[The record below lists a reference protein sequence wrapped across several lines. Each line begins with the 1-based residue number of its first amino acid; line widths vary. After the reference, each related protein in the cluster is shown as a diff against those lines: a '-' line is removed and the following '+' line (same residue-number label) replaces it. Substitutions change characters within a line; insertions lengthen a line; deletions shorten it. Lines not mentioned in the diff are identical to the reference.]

1 MIVGLI
7 ILFVLCIILTVE
19 AYKLIVKCRDL
30 EFKIKCIRN
39 ENKAKIKRESTK
51 ASGEQLNKI
60 EEKDSTSNN
69 ISSLGVG
76 FPPPIVSLPKNFTF
90 QKKVDKRIKKQH
102 NKKVK

>member
-7 ILFVLCIILTVE
+7 IVSVLCIILTME

-60 EEKDSTSNN
+60 EEKDSTI
-69 ISSLGVG
+69 ISSLSAS
-76 FPPPIVSLPKNFTF
+76 FPSPIVSLPKNFTF

>member
-7 ILFVLCIILTVE
+7 IVSVLCIILTVE

-60 EEKDSTSNN
+60 EEKDSTI
-69 ISSLGVG
+69 ISSLSAS
-76 FPPPIVSLPKNFTF
+76 FPSPIVSLPKNFTF

>member
-60 EEKDSTSNN
+60 EEKDSTI
-69 ISSLGVG
+69 ISSLSAS
-76 FPPPIVSLPKNFTF
+76 FPSPIVSLPKDFTF
-90 QKKVDKRIKKQH
+90 KKKVDKRIKKQH

>member
-60 EEKDSTSNN
+60 EEKDSTI
-69 ISSLGVG
+69 ISSLSVG
-76 FPPPIVSLPKNFTF
+76 FPPPIVSLPKDFTF

>member
-7 ILFVLCIILTVE
+7 IVSVLCIILTVE

-39 ENKAKIKRESTK
+39 ENKAKIKRESIK

-60 EEKDSTSNN
+60 EEKDSTSNTV
-69 ISSLGVG
+69 SSLGVG